1 MRVEARRPS
10 SASSENQRAKA
21 ALSQWGLESSPRLQA
36 RAPGRLSISLGN
48 CIERA
53 RAYTFAARE
62 QRKERGE
69 GAITRLFLRSRP
81 EEPPTT
87 SPHFGARCAEKI
99 QRESLVARLKT
110 QFAARIPGTRKA
122 PMVSL
127 TAASPSRGHRVPLRR
142 RRRSKWRVA
151 GTGERAPVDPSLSLS
166 LSLRSKFRRNNVVAL
181 FSLASS
187 NAAGRRAFFLPH
199 LSKNPRRARAGG
211 GATRSRGSRE
221 LPLEKCAGGSARE
234 RALGLCAGGEGAR
247 VVVVDVSEREQEAEG
262 EELLSSAAGKKGRVE
277 EHFFSVNLA
286 CSLALLFHSST
297 LLLSSQERKKGRKKN
312 MNFRFTNLL
321 GAPYRGGTILL
332 SKGDSL
338 LAPVGNRV
346 NEVRGGVEVEQKK
359 ERKGRRRA
367 AEEADDWMP
376 QRITAVAAPV
386 VRHVGSWMAIERSNM
401 TPYVRDEA
409 DRALA
414 ASLRRGFR
422 RCGI

>member
-166 LSLRSKFRRNNVVAL
+166 LSQVQISTQQRRRSL
-181 FSLASS
+181 FSRLLKRRGAESLFSPSPLKKPSTRTRGRRCDSLTGLARASS
-187 NAAGRRAFFLPH
+187 REMRGRKRKREGAGPLR
-199 LSKNPRRARAGG
+199 GG
-211 GATRSRGSRE
+211 GRGA
-221 LPLEKCAGGSARE
+221 CGG
-234 RALGLCAGGEGAR
+234 GGCE
-247 VVVVDVSEREQEAEG
+247 
-262 EELLSSAAGKKGRVE
+262 
-277 EHFFSVNLA
+277 
-286 CSLALLFHSST
+286 
-297 LLLSSQERKKGRKKN
+297 
-312 MNFRFTNLL
+312 
-321 GAPYRGGTILL
+321 
-332 SKGDSL
+332 
-338 LAPVGNRV
+338 
-346 NEVRGGVEVEQKK
+346 
-359 ERKGRRRA
+359 
-367 AEEADDWMP
+367 
-376 QRITAVAAPV
+376 
-386 VRHVGSWMAIERSNM
+386 
-401 TPYVRDEA
+401 
-409 DRALA
+409 
-414 ASLRRGFR
+414 
-422 RCGI
+422 